1 MPPMPNIDT
10 NTPVLVTG
18 ATGYVAGWLI
28 RQLLEAGVT
37 VHAAVRDPDN
47 AEKRAHLDAMA
58 ASLPGDIRF
67 FKADLLD
74 DGSFD
79 AATQGVG
86 TVFHT
91 ASPFIVQYDDP
102 QKDLVDPAVNGTENV
117 LKSASRV
124 DSVKRVV
131 LTSSCAAIFSNINDV
146 LNAPGGM
153 LTEDLWNRTSTLENN
168 PYSLSK
174 TLAEK
179 AAWSIADAQDQ
190 WKLVVIN
197 PALVI
202 GPGTAASQTSGSF
215 DYIRMLA
222 DGTFKDGA
230 PDFHIGMVDVRDVA
244 DAHFRAAYVP
254 DASGRHITFAESLT
268 LDDLADTLRTEMPGL
283 PLPAAKAHGGS
294 KWKADNSR
302 SRNGLGVSY
311 RNPRAGLAEMVQQL
325 VDIGQ
330 VAQP

>member
-117 LKSASRV
+117 LRSASRV

-146 LNAPGGM
+146 LTAPGGM
-153 LTEDLWNRTSTLENN
+153 LT
-168 PYSLSK
+168 
-174 TLAEK
+174 
-179 AAWSIADAQDQ
+179 
-190 WKLVVIN
+190 
-197 PALVI
+197 
-202 GPGTAASQTSGSF
+202 
-215 DYIRMLA
+215 
-222 DGTFKDGA
+222 
-230 PDFHIGMVDVRDVA
+230 
-244 DAHFRAAYVP
+244 
-254 DASGRHITFAESLT
+254 
-268 LDDLADTLRTEMPGL
+268 
-283 PLPAAKAHGGS
+283 
-294 KWKADNSR
+294 
-302 SRNGLGVSY
+302 
-311 RNPRAGLAEMVQQL
+311 
-325 VDIGQ
+325 
-330 VAQP
+330 